1 METSDLFLF
10 ELLKWENYKC
20 VLKYMSD
27 RISRPEH
34 IKCFRENI
42 EEMMVDGFIFRN
54 EDKISQ
60 IHGSSDSHEC

>member
-10 ELLKWENYKC
+10 ERLKWENYKC

-34 IKCFRENI
+34 ISVLE
-42 EEMMVDGFIFRN
+42 
-54 EDKISQ
+54 KILKR
-60 IHGSSDSHEC
+60 

>member
-1 METSDLFLF
+1 
-10 ELLKWENYKC
+10 
-20 VLKYMSD
+20 MSD